1 VSVRITDEALAEA
14 ISRAHAA
21 ADIAHGDVSQWA
33 GIEKYAATRGDDP
46 TPARAA
52 VIIDLLNLPAG
63 TSSEAAYETAATAML
78 ADFGPSS
85 LREQLVA
92 WSREDFTVAEPLLA
106 VFTGHGTDVE
116 HPVIAVDETQRA
128 TLAEWLS
135 TEYGSPVEIVRA
147 EVIGGGFSRR
157 MWRTTV
163 SLQGRTFNVIV
174 RIEQGGMFGTD
185 TMAEVAAM
193 RGLLAAGYR
202 VPAIVHVEPTGSV
215 LGEPFFVMEE
225 VRGEV
230 RLDDAGLDDIIRS
243 VADLHKVPVTAMD
256 DSGRSAEQ
264 VISDN
269 IDGWLAL
276 YRTHAPMPIPLI
288 EQGAAWLRA
297 NLEPT
302 GPSVIVHGDAGPG
315 NALFDA
321 EDGLTVLDWE
331 FAHVGDAAE
340 DWAYLALIRGRRT
353 MSPEAWKARLTE
365 TIGLEYAA
373 VQWRNW
379 LAYNHFRGACVNL
392 TALTVFTEGSHR
404 TADQLAIG
412 IAVHLRFLGQLL
424 DISCES

>member
-1 VSVRITDEALAEA
+1 MTVRIDDQVLTEA
-14 ISRAHAA
+14 IAGAHAA

-33 GIEKYAATRGDDP
+33 GIEKYAATRGEDP

-52 VIIDLLNLPAG
+52 VIIDLLGLAG
-63 TSSEAAYETAATAML
+63 GTTDEAAYEAAAQAML
-78 ADFGPSS
+78 SNFGPSR

-92 WSREDFTVAEPLLA
+92 WSREDFSVAEPLLA

-116 HPVIAVDETQRA
+116 HPVIEVDESELTK
-128 TLAEWLS
+128 LAAWL
-135 TEYGSPVEIVRA
+135 TAEHGSPVEILRA

-157 MWRTTV
+157 MWRTAV
-163 SLQGRTFNVIV
+163 SINGRQRNVIV
-174 RIEQGGMFGTD
+174 RIEQGGMFGTE
-185 TMAEVAAM
+185 TNTEVAAM
-193 RGLLAAGYR
+193 RGLLKAGYR
-202 VPAIVHVEPTGSV
+202 VPAILHVEPHGSV
-215 LGEPFFVMEE
+215 LGESFFVMEE

-243 VADLHKVPVTAMD
+243 VAELHKVPITAID
-256 DSGRSAEQ
+256 KSGRTAQQ

-276 YRTHAPMPIPLI
+276 YRAHAPLPIPLI

-315 NALFDA
+315 NALFDV
-321 EDGLTVLDWE
+321 ENGLTVLDWE

-353 MSPEAWKARLTE
+353 MSADGWKARLSE
-365 TIGLEYAA
+365 TVGLEYTEQ
-373 VQWRNW
+373 QWRNW

-424 DISCES
+424 DITCE

>member
-1 VSVRITDEALAEA
+1 VTVRIADQPLADA

-21 ADIAHGDVSQWA
+21 ADIAHGDVSQWV
-33 GIEKYAATRGDDP
+33 GIEKYAATRGADP
-46 TPARAA
+46 TPERAA
-52 VIIDLLNLPAG
+52 VIVELLGMPIG
-63 TSSEAAYETAATAML
+63 TTPDAAYEAATQVML
-78 ADFGPSS
+78 ADFGPSK
-85 LREQLVA
+85 LRDQLVA
-92 WSREDFTVAEPLLA
+92 WSREDFAVAEPLLA

-116 HPVIAVDETQRA
+116 HPVIEVDEVELA
-128 TLAEWLS
+128 TLAAWL
-135 TEYGSPVEIVRA
+135 TAEHGSPVTITRA

-163 SLQGRTFNVIV
+163 SIDGLQQNVIV
-174 RIEQGGMFGTD
+174 RIEQGGMFGTE
-185 TMAEVAAM
+185 TMTEVAAM

-202 VPAIVHVEPTGSV
+202 VPAITHVEATGSV

-243 VADLHKVPVTAMD
+243 VADLHKGPVSAID
-256 DSGRSAEQ
+256 DSGRSAQQ

-269 IDGWLAL
+269 IDGWLDL
-276 YRTHAPMPIPLI
+276 YRTHSPLPIPLI

-315 NALFDA
+315 NALFDT
-321 EDGLTVLDWE
+321 ENGLTVLDWE

-353 MSPEAWKARLTE
+353 MSPEAWKTRLAE
-365 TIGLEYAA
+365 TIGLEYTEA
-373 VQWRNW
+373 QWRNW

-412 IAVHLRFLGQLL
+412 IAVHLRFLGQML
-424 DISCES
+424 DITCE

>member
-1 VSVRITDEALAEA
+1 MTVRIGDQALTEA
-14 ISRAHAA
+14 IARAHAA

-33 GIEKYAATRGDDP
+33 GIEKYAATRGADP
-46 TPARAA
+46 TPERAA
-52 VIIDLLNLPAG
+52 VIVELLGLPIG
-63 TSSEAAYETAATAML
+63 TTPDAAYEAATQVML
-78 ADFGPSS
+78 ADFGPSM
-85 LREQLVA
+85 LRDQLVA
-92 WSREDFTVAEPLLA
+92 WSREDFAVAEPLLA

-116 HPVIAVDETQRA
+116 HPVIEVDEVE
-128 TLAEWLS
+128 LAKLAAWMT
-135 TEYGSPVEIVRA
+135 TEHGVPVEILRA
-147 EVIGGGFSRR
+147 EIIGGGFSRR

-163 SLQGRTFNVIV
+163 SIDGVQQNVIV
-174 RIEQGGMFGTD
+174 RIEQGGMFGTE
-185 TMAEVAAM
+185 TMTEVAAM

-202 VPAIVHVEPTGSV
+202 VPAIMRVETTGSV

-243 VADLHKVPVTAMD
+243 VADLHKVPVSAID
-256 DSGRSAEQ
+256 GSGRSAQQ

-269 IDGWLAL
+269 IDGWLNL
-276 YRTHAPMPIPLI
+276 YRAHAPLPIPLI

-321 EDGLTVLDWE
+321 ENGLTVLDWE

-353 MSPEAWKARLTE
+353 MSPEAWKARLVE
-365 TIGLEYAA
+365 TIGLEYTEA
-373 VQWRNW
+373 QWRNW

-412 IAVHLRFLGQLL
+412 IAVHLRFLGQML
-424 DISCES
+424 DITCE